1 MIEMRYAEIKAQI
14 EC

>member
-1 MIEMRYAEIKAQI
+1 MIEMRYAEIKAQT